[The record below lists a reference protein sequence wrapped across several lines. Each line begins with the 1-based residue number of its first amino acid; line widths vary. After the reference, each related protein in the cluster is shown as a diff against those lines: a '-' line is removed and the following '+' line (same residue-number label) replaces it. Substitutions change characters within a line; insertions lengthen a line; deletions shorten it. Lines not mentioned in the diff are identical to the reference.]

1 MSTQSLIRSH
11 MRNQKHTNLEFKKQ
25 KVTIKI
31 LKEHIL
37 IPYIYIHIY
46 TYTSANIIGPSSI
59 VYKNGYLWIISY

>member
-1 MSTQSLIRSH
+1 

-37 IPYIYIHIY
+37 IPYIYIF
-46 TYTSANIIGPSSI
+46 TYTHTQVLI
-59 VYKNGYLWIISY
+59 

>member
-1 MSTQSLIRSH
+1 

-37 IPYIYIHIY
+37 IPYIYIYIHIY

-59 VYKNGYLWIISY
+59 VYKNGYL

>member
-1 MSTQSLIRSH
+1 
-11 MRNQKHTNLEFKKQ
+11 MRNQKHTNLEFKQQ

-59 VYKNGYLWIISY
+59 VYKNGYL